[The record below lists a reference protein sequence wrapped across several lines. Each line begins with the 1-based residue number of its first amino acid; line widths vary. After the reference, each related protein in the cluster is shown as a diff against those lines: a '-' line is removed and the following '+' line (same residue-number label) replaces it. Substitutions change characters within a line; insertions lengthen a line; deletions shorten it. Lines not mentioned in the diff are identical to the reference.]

1 MKKMDF
7 GISFWSLYTLGFTV
21 VLPAVVYYTTGYEDA
36 PPTESATMAFL
47 YLGLGMLTWLVIL
60 LLYGRFFIKAVFTEK
75 QRFEKAAEEGI
86 TIVAKITGMRRV
98 GTARDSAVLDL
109 KLAFNNLAGTAV
121 EIPYQL
127 NDGRPDENRFTV
139 GNTIEMR
146 ASLDGSNAVFVPKRM
161 EVLRDKGFVLLYS
174 FVFLLLLGAAVI
186 YPIFSY
192 QLESQGNGWRFL
204 NMTHPWILVPLINLG
219 VGAFI
224 WLFLGFIGKA
234 SGNPAEPL
242 RMILYGVKAT
252 GTILSYSQTGMSI
265 NDQPQ
270 VQFEI
275 EYIDQQGFK
284 QTTLYKKIVSLL
296 DMHKMSADHKEIMY
310 LPSQPQN
317 IVFYEDLTL

>member
-1 MKKMDF
+1 MNF
-7 GISFWSLYTLGFTV
+7 RISFWSLYTLGFTV
-21 VLPAVVYYTTGYEDA
+21 ALPTVLYYTTGYQDTA
-36 PPTESATMAFL
+36 PAENAMLAFL
-47 YLGLGMLTWLVIL
+47 YLGLGILTWLVIL

-75 QRFEKAAEEGI
+75 QRFEKATDEGI
-86 TIVAKITGMRRV
+86 TIIAKITGMRRV
-98 GTARDSAVLDL
+98 GTARGCAVLDL

-127 NDGRPDENRFTV
+127 NDGRPDENRFVV

-161 EVLRDKGFVLLYS
+161 EVLRDKGFVFLYS
-174 FVFLLLLGAAVI
+174 FVFLLLFGAAVI

-204 NMTHPWILVPLINLG
+204 SMAHPWVLVPLINLG
-219 VGAFI
+219 LAIVV

-252 GTILSYSQTGMSI
+252 GTILSYSQTGLSI

-275 EYIDQQGFK
+275 EYVDQQGFR

-296 DMHKMSADHKEIMY
+296 DMHKIYAEHKEIMY
-310 LPSQPQN
+310 LPAQPQN